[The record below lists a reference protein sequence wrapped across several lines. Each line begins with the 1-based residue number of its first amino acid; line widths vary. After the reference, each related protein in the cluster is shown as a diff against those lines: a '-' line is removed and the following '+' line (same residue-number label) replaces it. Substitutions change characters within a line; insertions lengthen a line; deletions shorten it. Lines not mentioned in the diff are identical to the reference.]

1 MIVFV
6 LTDLGTT
13 ALKALGG
20 FHLALYLL
28 RPTLFMYLFYPIKVA
43 FLMQWSKP
51 SHRAPF
57 HTCLALPLVYEEK
70 TTVSRESEDL
80 LGQKLAIFYKN
91 SGSQSLVWGLPASES
106 PRNSFKKSESD
117 SQIDLQRVNFRVSTD
132 IVTWVK
138 GRPFTAS

>member
-28 RPTLFMYLFYPIKVA
+28 CPTLFIYLFYPIKVA

-51 SHRAPF
+51 SHRAPS
-57 HTCLALPLVYEEK
+57 HTCLALPLVYEED
-70 TTVSRESEDL
+70 TTMSRESEDL

-91 SGSQSLVWGLPASES
+91 SISQSLVWGLPASES

-117 SQIDLQRVNFRVSTD
+117 SQIL
-132 IVTWVK
+132 
-138 GRPFTAS
+138 A